1 MNMDR
6 HYSTTLAAQDQSSRH
21 VYAIYS
27 VYRLLMAVILF
38 ALHSSGLVAQTLGRA
53 QPSLYLAVSAG
64 YLAFAIAIPA
74 LLQARLLEQRNEVF
88 LLTLVVDVVALVLMN
103 QTSGG
108 LSSGLGFLLLITV
121 AAGSILLPAQLA
133 LFLAALATLGVLI
146 GSAASVNLAGM
157 NEETLFL
164 AGLLGILLFTTAG
177 ALCWISRGLRATQKE
192 ADIRRRQTHQLQRL
206 NELIIDR
213 MHTGIIV
220 IDDVDRVQLINGA
233 AISLLGGSHTG
244 SAPLQ
249 GDTLPASSPL
259 GQRLQQWRVQ
269 PRERPAP
276 FSPYPSAGHRLQANF
291 ARLHRS
297 EGDQVLIFVEDTRSL
312 AETAQQLKLA
322 SLGHLTGS
330 IAHEIRN
337 PLGAISHAA
346 QLLLEDEG
354 ESSGQ
359 QRLAGIIKRQSD
371 RMNSVIENV
380 LSLSRRRAP
389 RLRRLHLNSWL
400 EQFCRDYRDTLPF
413 EASLELELY
422 TPEPDVIFDSA
433 QLEQVVGNLLENAL
447 RYSHEH
453 SGVHRAR
460 LCTGLDRATRLP
472 YLDIIDYGPGL
483 APADCSRVFEPFFTT
498 SNGGT
503 GLGLYIGKELCEVNY
518 ATLTCN
524 PSPGGACFRI
534 GFAHP
539 DRLLP
544 RMDAVSE

>member
-1 MNMDR
+1 MNMER
-6 HYSTTLAAQDQSSRH
+6 YYNTAFTAQDQSSRH
-21 VYAIYS
+21 VYTIYS
-27 VYRLLMAVILF
+27 TYRLMMAAILF
-38 ALHSSGLVAQTLGRA
+38 ALHSSGLVAETLGSA
-53 QPSLYLAVSAG
+53 QPSLFFAVSVS
-64 YLAFAIAIPA
+64 YLAFALAIPG
-74 LLQARLLEQRNEVF
+74 LLYARLLERRTEVF
-88 LLTLVVDVVALVLMN
+88 LLTLVVDVVALVLMT

-108 LSSGLGFLLLITV
+108 LSSGLGFLLLIAV

-133 LFLAALATLGVLI
+133 LFLAALATIGVLI
-146 GSAASVNLAGM
+146 GSAAGINLAGM
-157 NEETLFL
+157 SEETLFL

-177 ALCWISRGLRATQKE
+177 ALCWISHGIRAAQQE
-192 ADIRRRQTHQLQRL
+192 ADSRRRQTRQLQRL

-220 IDDVDRVQLINGA
+220 IDDRDHVQLINGA
-233 AISLLGGSHTG
+233 AISLLGGSQTG
-244 SAPLQ
+244 TAPLP
-249 GDTLPASSPL
+249 GAALPAASPL
-259 GQRLQQWRVQ
+259 GQRLQHWRVQ

-276 FSPYPSAGHRLQANF
+276 FSPYPAASHQLQANF
-291 ARLHRS
+291 AGLHRS
-297 EGDQVLIFVEDTRSL
+297 DGDQVLIFVEDTRSL

-346 QLLLEDEG
+346 QLLLEDDG
-354 ESSGQ
+354 GSSGQ
-359 QRLAGIIKRQSD
+359 QRLASIIKRQSD
-371 RMNSVIENV
+371 RMNSVIESV

-389 RLRRLHLNSWL
+389 RLQRLHLNSWL
-400 EQFCRDYRDTLPF
+400 EQFCRDYRETVSF
-413 EASLELELY
+413 EPTLELDLY

-453 SGVHRAR
+453 SGRHGVHLR
-460 LCTGLDRATRLP
+460 TGLDRATRLP
-472 YLDIIDYGPGL
+472 YLDIIDYGPGI
-483 APADCSRVFEPFFTT
+483 APVECTRVFEPFFTT

-524 PSPGGACFRI
+524 PSPHGACFRL

-544 RMDAVSE
+544 RMDAVME